1 MAATFIVEDG
11 TGLSNA
17 NSLMSVADADLVMEN
32 YDDPSSWS
40 TATDAVKENALRQAT
55 RYLNYNYIW
64 DGAKTVSD
72 QALQWP
78 RVQTY
83 DEDGLLISNDAIPQR
98 VLEACAYLASQEVN
112 GDTLIDDQQNEAQVK
127 KTKDVIGPITEERE
141 YVHGESPDKTY
152 TVVDLLVAPFVIGD
166 ADGSEPFTVEV
177 ERA

>member
-1 MAATFIVEDG
+1 MAATFVVEDG

-17 NSLMSVADADLVMEN
+17 NSLMSVADADQILEN

-40 TATDAVKENALRQAT
+40 TATDAVKENSLRQAT

-64 DGAKTVSD
+64 DGAKTVST

-78 RVQTY
+78 RVRTY
-83 DEDGLLISNDAIPQR
+83 DEDELLIASDEIPQR
-98 VLEACAYLASQEVN
+98 VLEACAHLALQDLT
-112 GDTLIDDQQNEAQVK
+112 DTLIDDQQNESQVK

>member
-1 MAATFIVEDG
+1 MATTFIVEDG
-11 TGLSNA
+11 TGLSDA
-17 NSLMSVADADLVMEN
+17 NSLMSVADADQITEN
-32 YDDPSSWS
+32 YDNPSAWS
-40 TATDAVKENALRQAT
+40 SATTAEKENALRQAT

-83 DEDGLLISNDAIPQR
+83 DEDFLLIENNVIPQR
-98 VLEACAYLASQEVN
+98 VLEACAYLALQEVN

-166 ADGSEPFTVEV
+166 ADGSSPFTVDV

>member
-17 NSLMSVADADLVMEN
+17 NSLMSVADADQIIEN

-40 TATDAVKENALRQAT
+40 TATVATKENSLRQAT

-83 DEDGLLISNDAIPQR
+83 DEDWLLISSDTIPQR
-98 VLEACAYLASQEVN
+98 VLEACAHLAVQDLT
-112 GDTLIDDQQNEAQVK
+112 DTLIDDQQNESQVK

-166 ADGSEPFTVEV
+166 ADGSEPFTVDV

>member
-1 MAATFIVEDG
+1 MATFIVEDG
-11 TGLSNA
+11 TGLSTA
-17 NSLMSVADADLVMEN
+17 NSLMSVSDADDIQAN

-40 TATDAVKENALRQAT
+40 GATDAVKENALRQAT

-64 DGAKTVSD
+64 DGFKTVSD

-78 RVQTY
+78 RVQTV
-83 DEDGLLISNDAIPQR
+83 DEDGLLIEQDTIPQR
-98 VLEACAYLASQEVN
+98 VLEACAYLALQEVG
-112 GDTLIDDQQNEAQVK
+112 GDTLISDQQNEAQVK

-166 ADGSEPFTVEV
+166 ADGSEPFTVGV

>member
-11 TGLSNA
+11 TGLSTA
-17 NSLMSVADADLVMEN
+17 NSLMSVADADQILEN

-40 TATDAVKENALRQAT
+40 SATDAVKENSLRQAT
-55 RYLNYNYIW
+55 RYLNYDYIW
-64 DGAKTVSD
+64 EGYKTVSD

-83 DEDGLLISNDAIPQR
+83 DEDGLLIASDEIPQR
-98 VLEACAYLASQEVN
+98 VLEACSHLALQHVD
-112 GDTLIDDQQNEAQVK
+112 GDTLIDDQQNESQVK
-127 KTKDVIGPITEERE
+127 KTKDVVGPLTEEIE